1 MARIS
6 KKRLAAM
13 ESANETREKIELLDE
28 IELQRKLI
36 ENLKARE
43 AALLNYI
50 QRMRDD
56 PARPNP

>member
-1 MARIS
+1 MEMANDT
-6 KKRLAAM
+6 K
-13 ESANETREKIELLDE
+13 EKIELLNL
-28 IELQRKLI
+28 IQHQRKLI
-36 ENLKARE
+36 DNLRERE

>member
-13 ESANETREKIELLDE
+13 EMANDTKEKIELLNL
-28 IELQRKLI
+28 IQHQRKLI
-36 ENLKARE
+36 DNLRERE